1 MRVNFFSTTINT
13 SAQKK
18 VNLILKKGKISSG
31 QQSELFESSF
41 SNAFNIK
48 NCSAVNSGTSAL
60 HLALSCA
67 GVKTGDEVILPAQT
81 FLATAMVVL
90 YQNAKLVFADIQKN
104 TGNICPISIKKK
116 ITTKT
121 KAIIV
126 VHWGGYPC
134 DMLEIRKIAKEKKIL
149 VIEDAAH
156 AIGAYYRNQPI
167 GSISDFTC
175 FSFQAIKHLTTGD
188 GGMLICKKKKHH
200 KLAQKLKW
208 FGIDRNSKSFLLG
221 ERNFQLNQL
230 GYKYHMN
237 DISAALGLENLK
249 IVKRKIKY
257 LNMLEDYYRKNL
269 LNVSGITLL
278 KKENDRKSSSW
289 LFSILV
295 KKRDSFFKIMNKYAI
310 PVSVV
315 HRRIDRFKLFGGIN
329 KDLTGQNYFDK
340 HQICLP
346 LNDQLNK
353 KHLDYIIRII
363 KNNTQVFS

>member
-67 GVKTGDEVILPAQT
+67 GVKIGHEVILPAQT

-208 FGIDRNSKSFLLG
+208 FGIDRNI
-221 ERNFQLNQL
+221 QLNQL

-289 LFSILV
+289 LFNILV

-363 KNNTQVFS
+363 KNNTKVFS